1 MNITILQCAGFFALT
16 DGYIV
21 LRPTN
26 SNFNKRG
33 LIFVSITISCNVDW
47 ILFCY
52 CIYYLLLHFVA
63 QCDFNGISTE
73 DFNDCHL
80 ILDGDN
86 STYKVL
92 EGGEGVSIISHTLE
106 IDPNC
111 VETNEARKNQ
121 YVSSLSFSR
130 SRVSH

>member
-1 MNITILQCAGFFALT
+1 M
-16 DGYIV
+16 
-21 LRPTN
+21 
-26 SNFNKRG
+26 
-33 LIFVSITISCNVDW
+33 
-47 ILFCY
+47 
-52 CIYYLLLHFVA
+52 LLHFVA

-73 DFNDCHL
+73 NFNDCHL

-121 YVSSLSFSR
+121 CVSSLSFSR
-130 SRVSH
+130 SRVSHEGLFTPAIYYAITIAVIITVKFKNGLSSILAIAIPIHPIEKIAIVTLVVKAIM